1 MCLVFCEDEKL
12 LLEQRLD
19 GDAFH
24 KNWMFTGGKVEAL
37 DRSSGNPIH
46 NASVREAEEETGLKP
61 MASNV
66 FTSFVQELRDGRTF
80 EFIGVNILKWDGKLK
95 NQEVG
100 RRNLAWIG
108 ISEARAIIGEHEV
121 DRRILEDFLIV
132 RS

>member
-1 MCLVFCEDEKL
+1 
-12 LLEQRLD
+12 
-19 GDAFH
+19 
-24 KNWMFTGGKVEAL
+24 
-37 DRSSGNPIH
+37 
-46 NASVREAEEETGLKP
+46 